1 MTRPLIHVRRPLLLL
16 AALAAA
22 VALFAVGLA
31 PATLADA
38 RVAGM
43 TKGAVRVADAAG
55 TIWDAHA
62 ILTAG
67 PARIPIAWGIDAWPL
82 LQRELHVHLVRSGG
96 AAASPTADIAVRRD
110 GVELRNL
117 EATIPA
123 AVFGAAAGSAA
134 TWLVGGDVEINAA
147 QVEWA
152 PPSNRGDARIRWRAA
167 RLTPPGSTEALD
179 LGDITI
185 ALSGAGERMSG
196 PVSNAGGDLA
206 VRGDLALAASSGIQ
220 LSLVLTP
227 RRADNR
233 ELARA
238 LSMLGRADG
247 DGWRVEWRSPL
258 R

>member
-1 MTRPLIHVRRPLLLL
+1 MQRPLLLL

-22 VALFAVGLA
+22 VALFAVRLA
-31 PATLADA
+31 PATVVDA
-38 RVAGM
+38 RVASM
-43 TKGAVRVADAAG
+43 TKGTVRVADAAG
-55 TIWDAHA
+55 TIWDAHG

-67 PARIPIAWGIDAWPL
+67 SARIPIAWRIDGWPL
-82 LQRELHVHLVRSGG
+82 LRRELHVHLVRNGG
-96 AAASPTADIAVRRD
+96 AAGSPAADIAIRRD
-110 GVELRNL
+110 SVEFRNV
-117 EATIPA
+117 EATIPTAVFVA
-123 AVFGAAAGSAA
+123 AVGSGA
-134 TWLVGGDVEINAA
+134 TWLVGGDVEINAV

-167 RLTPPGSTEALD
+167 QLTAPGGPDALD

-206 VRGDLALAASSGIQ
+206 VRGDLALAATSGIQ

-227 RRADNR
+227 RRADSR

-238 LSMLGRADG
+238 LSTLGRPEG
-247 DGWRVEWRSPL
+247 DGWRIEWRSPL